1 MLQMTAACLR
11 NDQELIRETKSR
23 LYEIDGG
30 IKALNEAELLQ
41 LILEA
46 GTKMHPLQE
55 VVNEILAL
63 KQDFGLKGLT
73 PEFLR
78 SKVSGLSQ
86 RKAEILLA
94 ALELGKR
101 VYTEEP
107 AVGTVIRSPE
117 DAAGILMDMKHLNQ
131 EHFVALYL
139 NTKNVVIAK
148 KTIFIGSLSA
158 SIVHPREVY
167 HEGIMRSAASV
178 IVAHNH
184 PSGQPE
190 PSREDIEVT
199 KRLVEC
205 GKLLGVELLDHVIIG
220 FNKFISLKEKG
231 YL

>member
-1 MLQMTAACLR
+1 MTAAYMR
-11 NDQELIRETKSR
+11 NDAEIIRETQTR

-30 IKALNEAELLQ
+30 MKALNEAELLQ
-41 LILEA
+41 LILGE
-46 GTKMHPLQE
+46 GTKTHLLQE
-55 VVNEILAL
+55 VVNEILDL
-63 KQDFGLKGLT
+63 KSDFGLKGLT

-78 SKVSGLSQ
+78 SKVSGLTQ

-107 AVGTVIRSPE
+107 AVGKVIRSPE

-148 KTIFIGSLSA
+148 KTIFIGTLNA
-158 SIVHPREVY
+158 STVHPREVF
-167 HEGIMRSAASV
+167 HEGIMRSAASI

-184 PSGQPE
+184 PSGSPE
-190 PSREDIEVT
+190 PSGPDLEVT

-205 GKLLGVELLDHVIIG
+205 GKVLGVELLDHVIIG
-220 FNKFISLKEKG
+220 FNKFTSLKEKG